1 MAVSRI
7 DLAECGSPEKLVIE
21 ILKAEPDLP
30 IPVPIEKLA
39 FQLGISEIKLL
50 ELDGFIG
57 GLITNPE
64 KSTGVILLHK
74 DLRKGRRRFT
84 IGHELGH
91 LLMPKHVPSRDD
103 RFLCSLSDLLALDP
117 KVADRRMRWEAEANR
132 FASLILVPPP
142 MFRKE
147 ANEGKDPDLRQVI
160 RIADRY
166 EVSKEVAGR
175 TYVDYRQEPI
185 AFLVAHEGRLLRSY
199 RRKERFPFITVD
211 WGGPVPKNSLLL
223 RRQHD
228 VHVASEIEET
238 DLTVWLDI
246 SRGTKAPILFEQV
259 YRQQQGY
266 SLILLS
272 IEEIEEDDEADDS
285 NWNCRNFSPYER
297 DR

>member
-199 RRKERFPFITVD
+199 RRKERFPFITLD

-238 DLTVWLDI
+238 DSTVWLDI